1 MAITPLKGS
10 NPPNVNTVLQSNPGD
25 RVSPDSG
32 KVAPIVAVMSRQLP
46 LPQAQQLAGQTI
58 LVRVAKSGPGD
69 NAELEFNGQ
78 KIPVKLPAGKA
89 LTAGEMITV
98 SFALNN
104 QDDAGAADGA
114 KGSRKSLDVNKLLL
128 AEPEEGDPE
137 AAKFKSPSFVDKL
150 SSSARLIGLL
160 ERLGQPK
167 GAAPFQ
173 PTSQSKPISVL
184 MASDTVLDMVDA
196 DGNPIPSKV
205 TPTPAGQTGATA
217 QASTINPKAPGM
229 MGAQTTNN
237 LNQTN
242 AAANLNTATSPKQ
255 LTGLLAQQVSQAIE
269 TSGLFYESHLQQW
282 ANGER
287 SKTQLFLEPQ
297 ARFGAEQ
304 VISEKNI
311 DPNAIGQ
318 SVRMVAQQ
326 LSALDQ
332 SKINVAIQGMFQQP
346 IEIQIEQDKQRQ
358 QEEQAQGE
366 AQAMPWVAK
375 LKLDLPHLG
384 QIEARLRISG
394 QRLDLLLV
402 GQKGAKAIIDQNW
415 RDIQEAMQ
423 ATGLELVHGQMRV
436 TEEPGN

>member
-1 MAITPLKGS
+1 MAITPLKGN

-46 LPQAQQLAGQTI
+46 LPQAQQLAGQTV
-58 LVRVAKSGPGD
+58 LARVAKSGPGD

-78 KIPVKLPAGKA
+78 KIPVKLPTGRA

-104 QDDAGAADGA
+104 QDDAGSADGA

-128 AEPEEGDPE
+128 AESDESDPE

-173 PTSQSKPISVL
+173 PTVQSRPISML
-184 MASDTVLDMVDA
+184 MAPDTIVDMVDV
-196 DGNPIPSKV
+196 DGNPIPTKV
-205 TPTPAGQTGATA
+205 TPNPTA
-217 QASTINPKAPGM
+217 QTNNTNSQGIPIPPKQPGM
-229 MGAQTTNN
+229 AAT
-237 LNQTN
+237 QTN
-242 AAANLNTATSPKQ
+242 AANLNAMTGSRQ

-287 SKTQLFLEPQ
+287 SKSQLFMEPQ

-304 VISEKNI
+304 IISEKSI

-332 SKINVAIQGMFQQP
+332 SRINVAIQGMFQQP
-346 IEIQIEQDKQRQ
+346 IEIEIEPDKQRQ

-366 AQAMPWVAK
+366 GQTIPWVAK

-384 QIEARLRISG
+384 KIEARVRISG

-402 GQKGAKAIIDQNW
+402 GQPGAKSVVDQNW
-415 RDIQEAMQ
+415 RDIQEALH
-423 ATGLELVHGQMRV
+423 ATGLELVHGQMRI
-436 TEEPGN
+436 TEGPEV